1 MCSITTGNKP
11 IQRNHSF
18 STSASSTSSLTRS
31 PVKLQR
37 SNSSINTNNES
48 IKMEIEK
55 VEPYKSELTPNT
67 SSIQKKKYENP
78 VIKDKLV
85 TELKQKLYIIS

>member
-1 MCSITTGNKP
+1 
-11 IQRNHSF
+11 
-18 STSASSTSSLTRS
+18 
-31 PVKLQR
+31 
-37 SNSSINTNNES
+37 
-48 IKMEIEK
+48 MEIEK